1 MKKVRLLF
9 PILFLMCICACTNKP
24 YPQSLRVADSLIHN
38 NPDSA
43 VILLEELKRSMAFE
57 PQATQMYYQLLTIKA
72 KDKAYIT
79 HTSDSLI
86 KTVVKY
92 YEERKDR
99 ERLPETY
106 YYAGRVYRDLGDAPQ
121 ALEYLQKA
129 IDASSDQNGNYQLK
143 SRIYSQMGYLYLY
156 QDIYDK
162 TPEVFKEAYKYNQ
175 LSNDST
181 GMVYDLRDIGRSFST
196 LQQTDSAIY
205 YYKQADYLAKTIKS
219 NHLQSMVN
227 SELSGYYSKLGMYQ
241 EAYQTLQIAGRDFE
255 AHNRPPYCATTA
267 RYYYYTNQL
276 DSAEYYYS
284 QLLSVNSTLHKA
296 GAYQG
301 LANIAQRKGKY
312 KEALLYFKDFLAYS
326 DTLQSITQSET
337 VRKVQAL
344 YNYQLKEKENS
355 KLQRQAANYKLW
367 NILLIFSLLSLV
379 FLFIAYHQ
387 FRKKKEQQQLVKQ
400 ERIKQIQKERYAQSN
415 TYLEKN
421 KEQIKEVELSLHKAE
436 IEKDQL
442 RQDLLKA
449 QKSLIEKTNE
459 QITATQRVQKQ
470 SELALKHSD
479 IYKKFHF
486 AVQGSD
492 EKIGNDDWKE
502 LMCAVDEAYNQFTTR
517 LLELYPM
524 KTIEI
529 QVCVLIKIGLS
540 PAQIAFI
547 TIRSRQAISSIRK
560 RLYSKVMGKD
570 GTPEQWDNFIS
581 TF

>member
-1 MKKVRLLF
+1 
-9 PILFLMCICACTNKP
+9 MCICACTNKP

-129 IDASSDQNGNYQLK
+129 IESTKDCTDYRLI
-143 SRIYSQMGYLYLY
+143 SRIYSQTGTLYLY
-156 QDIYDK
+156 QDTYDQAL
-162 TPEVFKEAYKYNQ
+162 EVFRKAYQYC
-175 LSNDST
+175 LSDKDSI
-181 GMVYDLRDIGRSFST
+181 GMVYSLRDIGRTFTT
-196 LQQTDSAIY
+196 LNCADSALY
-205 YYKQADYLAKTIKS
+205 YYKGALNYAEQIHN
-219 NHLQSMVN
+219 NHLVGVVQA
-227 SELSGYYSKLGMYQ
+227 ELSGLYIQLEMYP
-241 EAYQTLQIAGRDFE
+241 EAFTAIQCSNKYIKGHNIAPFYAILAD
-255 AHNRPPYCATTA
+255 
-267 RYYYYTNQL
+267 YYYYTNQL
-276 DSAEYYYS
+276 DSATFYYTQTAS
-284 QLLSVNSTLHKA
+284 FDDL
-296 GAYQG
+296 YQKQGSYKG
-301 LANIAQRKGKY
+301 LGNIARKKGQY
-312 KEALLYFKDFLAYS
+312 KEAMEYFDKYLICTDSIKDI
-326 DTLQSITQSET
+326 TNTETIRKMQS
-337 VRKVQAL
+337 L

-355 KLQRQAANYKLW
+355 RLQHQAANYKLW
-367 NILLIFSLLSLV
+367 NILLVFSLLSLV

-387 FRKKKEQQQLVKQ
+387 FRKKKEQQRLVKQ
-400 ERIKQIQKERYAQSN
+400 ERIKQIQKDRYAQSN

-421 KEQIKEVELSLHKAE
+421 KEQIKVLELSLHKAE

-449 QKSLIEKTNE
+449 QNSLIEKTNE

-570 GTPEQWDNFIS
+570 GTPEQWDNFIN

>member
-1 MKKVRLLF
+1 
-9 PILFLMCICACTNKP
+9 MCICACTNKP

-129 IDASSDQNGNYQLK
+129 IESTKDCTDYRLI
-143 SRIYSQMGYLYLY
+143 SRIYSQTGTLYLY
-156 QDIYDK
+156 QDTYDQAL
-162 TPEVFKEAYKYNQ
+162 EVFRKAYQYC
-175 LSNDST
+175 LSDKDSI
-181 GMVYDLRDIGRSFST
+181 GMVYSLRDIGRTFTT
-196 LQQTDSAIY
+196 LNCADSALY
-205 YYKQADYLAKTIKS
+205 YYKGALKYAEQIHN
-219 NHLQSMVN
+219 NHLVGVVQA
-227 SELSGYYSKLGMYQ
+227 ELSGLYIQLEMYP
-241 EAYQTLQIAGRDFE
+241 EAFTAIQCSNKYIKGHNIAPFYAILAD
-255 AHNRPPYCATTA
+255 
-267 RYYYYTNQL
+267 YYYYTNQL
-276 DSAEYYYS
+276 DSATFYYTQTAS
-284 QLLSVNSTLHKA
+284 FDDL
-296 GAYQG
+296 YQKQGSYKG
-301 LANIAQRKGKY
+301 LGNIARKKGQY
-312 KEALLYFKDFLAYS
+312 KEAMEYFDKYLIYTDSIKDI
-326 DTLQSITQSET
+326 TNTETIRKMQS
-337 VRKVQAL
+337 L

-502 LMCAVDEAYNQFTTR
+502 LMCAVDEAYNQFTMR

>member
-1 MKKVRLLF
+1 MKKIRLLL
-9 PILFLMCICACTNKP
+9 PILLLMCICACTNKP

-129 IDASSDQNGNYQLK
+129 IESTKDCTDYRLI
-143 SRIYSQMGYLYLY
+143 SRIYSQTGTLYLY
-156 QDIYDK
+156 QDTYDQAL
-162 TPEVFKEAYKYNQ
+162 EVFRKAYQYCLLDK
-175 LSNDST
+175 DSI
-181 GMVYDLRDIGRSFST
+181 GMVYSLRDIGRTFTT
-196 LQQTDSAIY
+196 LNCPDSALY
-205 YYKQADYLAKTIKS
+205 YYKGALNYAEQIHN
-219 NHLQSMVN
+219 NHLIGVVQG
-227 SELSGYYSKLGMYQ
+227 ELSGLYIQLEMYP
-241 EAYQTLQIAGRDFE
+241 EAFAAIQCSNKYIKGHNIAPFYAILAD
-255 AHNRPPYCATTA
+255 
-267 RYYYYTNQL
+267 YYYYTNQL
-276 DSAEYYYS
+276 DSATFYYTQTAS
-284 QLLSVNSTLHKA
+284 FDDL
-296 GAYQG
+296 YQKQGSYKG
-301 LANIAQRKGKY
+301 LGNIARKKGQY
-312 KEALLYFKDFLAYS
+312 KEAMEYFDKYLIYTDSIKDI
-326 DTLQSITQSET
+326 TNTETIRKMQS
-337 VRKVQAL
+337 L

-355 KLQRQAANYKLW
+355 RLQHQAANYKLW
-367 NILLIFSLLSLV
+367 NILLVFSLLSLV

-387 FRKKKEQQQLVKQ
+387 FRKKKEQQRLVKQ
-400 ERIKQIQKERYAQSN
+400 ERIKQIQKDRYAQSN

-421 KEQIKEVELSLHKAE
+421 KEQIKVLELSLHKAE

-442 RQDLLKA
+442 QQDLLKA

-560 RLYSKVMGKD
+560 RLNSKVMGKD

>member
-9 PILFLMCICACTNKP
+9 PILLLMCICACTNKP

-129 IDASSDQNGNYQLK
+129 IESTKDCTDYRLI
-143 SRIYSQMGYLYLY
+143 SRIYSQTGTLYLY
-156 QDIYDK
+156 QDTYDQAL
-162 TPEVFKEAYKYNQ
+162 EVFRKAYQYC
-175 LSNDST
+175 LSDKDSI
-181 GMVYDLRDIGRSFST
+181 GMVYSLRDIGRTFTT
-196 LQQTDSAIY
+196 LNCADSALY
-205 YYKQADYLAKTIKS
+205 YYKGALNYAEQIHN
-219 NHLQSMVN
+219 NHLVGVVQA
-227 SELSGYYSKLGMYQ
+227 ELSGLYIQLEMYP
-241 EAYQTLQIAGRDFE
+241 EAFTAIQCSNKYIKGHNIAPFYAILAD
-255 AHNRPPYCATTA
+255 
-267 RYYYYTNQL
+267 YYYYTNQL
-276 DSAEYYYS
+276 DSATFYYTQTAS
-284 QLLSVNSTLHKA
+284 FDDL
-296 GAYQG
+296 YQKQGSYKG
-301 LANIAQRKGKY
+301 LGNIARKKGQY
-312 KEALLYFKDFLAYS
+312 KEAMEYFDKYLICTDSIKDI
-326 DTLQSITQSET
+326 TNTETIRKMQS
-337 VRKVQAL
+337 L

-355 KLQRQAANYKLW
+355 RLQHQAANYKLW
-367 NILLIFSLLSLV
+367 NILLVFSLLSLV
-379 FLFIAYHQ
+379 FLFISYHQ
-387 FRKKKEQQQLVKQ
+387 FRKKKEQQRLVKQ
-400 ERIKQIQKERYAQSN
+400 ERIKQIQKDRYAQSN

-421 KEQIKEVELSLHKAE
+421 KEQIKVLELSLHKAE

>member
-1 MKKVRLLF
+1 
-9 PILFLMCICACTNKP
+9 MCICACTNKP

-129 IDASSDQNGNYQLK
+129 IESTKDCTDYRLI
-143 SRIYSQMGYLYLY
+143 SRIYSQTGTLYLY
-156 QDIYDK
+156 QDTYDQAL
-162 TPEVFKEAYKYNQ
+162 EVFRKAYQYC
-175 LSNDST
+175 LSDKDSI
-181 GMVYDLRDIGRSFST
+181 GMVYSLRDIGRTFTT
-196 LQQTDSAIY
+196 LNCADSALY
-205 YYKQADYLAKTIKS
+205 YYKGALKYAEQIHN
-219 NHLQSMVN
+219 NHLVGVVQA
-227 SELSGYYSKLGMYQ
+227 ELSGLYIQLEMYP
-241 EAYQTLQIAGRDFE
+241 EAFTAIQCSNKYIKGHNIAPFYAILAD
-255 AHNRPPYCATTA
+255 
-267 RYYYYTNQL
+267 YYYYTNLL
-276 DSAEYYYS
+276 DSATFYYTQTAS
-284 QLLSVNSTLHKA
+284 FDDL
-296 GAYQG
+296 YQKQGSYKG
-301 LANIAQRKGKY
+301 LGNIARKKGQY
-312 KEALLYFKDFLAYS
+312 KEAMEYFDKYLIYTDSIKDI
-326 DTLQSITQSET
+326 TNTETIRKMQS
-337 VRKVQAL
+337 L

-570 GTPEQWDNFIS
+570 GTPEQWDNFIN

>member
-9 PILFLMCICACTNKP
+9 PILLLMCICACTNKP

-129 IDASSDQNGNYQLK
+129 IESTKDCTDYRLI
-143 SRIYSQMGYLYLY
+143 SRIYSQTGTLYLY
-156 QDIYDK
+156 QDTYDQAL
-162 TPEVFKEAYKYNQ
+162 EVFRKAYQYC
-175 LSNDST
+175 LSDKDSI
-181 GMVYDLRDIGRSFST
+181 GMVYSLRDIGRTFTT
-196 LQQTDSAIY
+196 LNCADSALY
-205 YYKQADYLAKTIKS
+205 YYKGALNYAEQIHN
-219 NHLQSMVN
+219 NHLAGVVQA
-227 SELSGYYSKLGMYQ
+227 ELSGLYIQLEMYP
-241 EAYQTLQIAGRDFE
+241 EAFTAIQCSNKYIKGHNIAPFYAILAD
-255 AHNRPPYCATTA
+255 
-267 RYYYYTNQL
+267 YYYYTNQL
-276 DSAEYYYS
+276 DSATFYYTQTAS
-284 QLLSVNSTLHKA
+284 FDDL
-296 GAYQG
+296 YQKQGSYKG
-301 LANIAQRKGKY
+301 LGNIARKKGQY
-312 KEALLYFKDFLAYS
+312 KEAMEYFDKYLICTDSIKDI
-326 DTLQSITQSET
+326 TNTETIRKMQS
-337 VRKVQAL
+337 L

-367 NILLIFSLLSLV
+367 NILLVFSLLSLV

-387 FRKKKEQQQLVKQ
+387 FRKKKEQQRLVKQ
-400 ERIKQIQKERYAQSN
+400 ERIKQIQKDRYAQSN

-421 KEQIKEVELSLHKAE
+421 KEQIKVLELSLHKAE

>member
-9 PILFLMCICACTNKP
+9 PILLLMCICACTNKP

-129 IDASSDQNGNYQLK
+129 IESTKDCTDYRLI
-143 SRIYSQMGYLYLY
+143 SRIYSQTGTLYLY
-156 QDIYDK
+156 QDTYDQAL
-162 TPEVFKEAYKYNQ
+162 EVFRKAYQYC
-175 LSNDST
+175 LSDKDSI
-181 GMVYDLRDIGRSFST
+181 GMVYSLRDIGRTFTT
-196 LQQTDSAIY
+196 LNCADSALY
-205 YYKQADYLAKTIKS
+205 YYKGALNYAEQIHN
-219 NHLQSMVN
+219 NHLVGVVQA
-227 SELSGYYSKLGMYQ
+227 ELSGLYIQLEMYP
-241 EAYQTLQIAGRDFE
+241 EAFTAIQCSNKYIKGHNIAPFYAILAD
-255 AHNRPPYCATTA
+255 
-267 RYYYYTNQL
+267 YYYYTNQL
-276 DSAEYYYS
+276 DSATFYYTQTAS
-284 QLLSVNSTLHKA
+284 FDDL
-296 GAYQG
+296 YQKQGSYKG
-301 LANIAQRKGKY
+301 LGNIARKKGQY
-312 KEALLYFKDFLAYS
+312 KEAMEYFDKYLIYTDSIKDI
-326 DTLQSITQSET
+326 TNTETIRKMQS
-337 VRKVQAL
+337 L

>member
-9 PILFLMCICACTNKP
+9 PILLLMCICACTNKP

-129 IDASSDQNGNYQLK
+129 IESTKDCTDYRLI
-143 SRIYSQMGYLYLY
+143 SRIYSQTGTLYLY
-156 QDIYDK
+156 QDTYDQAL
-162 TPEVFKEAYKYNQ
+162 EVFRKAYQYC
-175 LSNDST
+175 LSDKDSI
-181 GMVYDLRDIGRSFST
+181 GMVYSLRDIGRTFTT
-196 LQQTDSAIY
+196 LNCADSALY
-205 YYKQADYLAKTIKS
+205 YYKGALKYAEQIHN
-219 NHLQSMVN
+219 NHLVGVVQA
-227 SELSGYYSKLGMYQ
+227 ELSGLYIQLEMYP
-241 EAYQTLQIAGRDFE
+241 EAFTAIQCSNKYIKGHNIAPFYAILAD
-255 AHNRPPYCATTA
+255 
-267 RYYYYTNQL
+267 YYYYTNQL
-276 DSAEYYYS
+276 DSATFYYTQTAS
-284 QLLSVNSTLHKA
+284 FDDL
-296 GAYQG
+296 YQKQGSYKG
-301 LANIAQRKGKY
+301 LGNIARKKGQY
-312 KEALLYFKDFLAYS
+312 KEAMEYFDKYLIYTDSIKDI
-326 DTLQSITQSET
+326 TNTETIRKMQS
-337 VRKVQAL
+337 L

-355 KLQRQAANYKLW
+355 RLQHQAANYKLW
-367 NILLIFSLLSLV
+367 NILLVFSLLSLV

-387 FRKKKEQQQLVKQ
+387 FRKKKEQQRLVKQ
-400 ERIKQIQKERYAQSN
+400 ERIKQIQKDRYAQSN

-421 KEQIKEVELSLHKAE
+421 KEQIKVLELSLHKAE

>member
-9 PILFLMCICACTNKP
+9 PILLLMCICACTNKP

-129 IDASSDQNGNYQLK
+129 IESTKDCTDYRLI
-143 SRIYSQMGYLYLY
+143 SRIYSQTGTLYLY
-156 QDIYDK
+156 QDTYDQAL
-162 TPEVFKEAYKYNQ
+162 EVFRKAYQYC
-175 LSNDST
+175 LSDKDSI
-181 GMVYDLRDIGRSFST
+181 GMVYSLRDIGRTFTT
-196 LQQTDSAIY
+196 LNCADSALY
-205 YYKQADYLAKTIKS
+205 YYKGALNYAEQIHN
-219 NHLQSMVN
+219 NHLAGVVQA
-227 SELSGYYSKLGMYQ
+227 ELSGLYIQLEMYP
-241 EAYQTLQIAGRDFE
+241 EAFTAIQCSNKYIKGHNIAPFYAILAD
-255 AHNRPPYCATTA
+255 
-267 RYYYYTNQL
+267 YYYYTNQL

-570 GTPEQWDNFIS
+570 GTPEQWDIFIS

>member
-9 PILFLMCICACTNKP
+9 PILLLMCICACTNKP

-43 VILLEELKRSMAFE
+43 VILLEEFKRSMAFE

-129 IDASSDQNGNYQLK
+129 IESTKDCTDYRLI
-143 SRIYSQMGYLYLY
+143 SRIYSQTGTLYLY
-156 QDIYDK
+156 QDTYDQAL
-162 TPEVFKEAYKYNQ
+162 EVFRKAYQYC
-175 LSNDST
+175 LSDKDSI
-181 GMVYDLRDIGRSFST
+181 GMVYSLRDIGRTFTT
-196 LQQTDSAIY
+196 LNCADSALY
-205 YYKQADYLAKTIKS
+205 YYKEALNYAEQIHN
-219 NHLQSMVN
+219 NHLVGVVQA
-227 SELSGYYSKLGMYQ
+227 ELSGLYIQLEMYP
-241 EAYQTLQIAGRDFE
+241 EAFTAIQCSNKYIKGHNIAPFYAILAD
-255 AHNRPPYCATTA
+255 
-267 RYYYYTNQL
+267 YYYYTNQL
-276 DSAEYYYS
+276 DSATFYYTQTAS
-284 QLLSVNSTLHKA
+284 FDDL
-296 GAYQG
+296 YQKQGSYKG
-301 LANIAQRKGKY
+301 LGNIARKKGQY
-312 KEALLYFKDFLAYS
+312 KEAMEYFDKYLIYTDSIKDI
-326 DTLQSITQSET
+326 TNTETIRKMQS
-337 VRKVQAL
+337 L

>member
-9 PILFLMCICACTNKP
+9 PILLLMCICACTNKP

-92 YEERKDR
+92 YEERKDW

-129 IDASSDQNGNYQLK
+129 IESTKDCTDYRLI
-143 SRIYSQMGYLYLY
+143 SRIYSQTGTLYLY
-156 QDIYDK
+156 QDTYDQAL
-162 TPEVFKEAYKYNQ
+162 EVFRKAYQYC
-175 LSNDST
+175 LSDKDSI
-181 GMVYDLRDIGRSFST
+181 GMVYSLRDIGRTFTT
-196 LQQTDSAIY
+196 LNCADSALY
-205 YYKQADYLAKTIKS
+205 YYKGALNYAEQIHN
-219 NHLQSMVN
+219 NHLAGVVQA
-227 SELSGYYSKLGMYQ
+227 ELSGLYIQLEMYP
-241 EAYQTLQIAGRDFE
+241 EAFTAIQCSNKYIKGHNIAPFYAILAD
-255 AHNRPPYCATTA
+255 
-267 RYYYYTNQL
+267 YYYYTNQL
-276 DSAEYYYS
+276 DSATFYYTQTAS
-284 QLLSVNSTLHKA
+284 FDDL
-296 GAYQG
+296 YQKQGSYKG
-301 LANIAQRKGKY
+301 LGNIARKKGQY
-312 KEALLYFKDFLAYS
+312 KEAMEYFDKYLIYTDSIKDI
-326 DTLQSITQSET
+326 TNTETIRKMQS
-337 VRKVQAL
+337 L

-367 NILLIFSLLSLV
+367 NILLVFSLLSLV

-400 ERIKQIQKERYAQSN
+400 ERSKQIQKERYAQSN

-502 LMCAVDEAYNQFTTR
+502 LMCAVDEAYSQFTTR

>member
-1 MKKVRLLF
+1 
-9 PILFLMCICACTNKP
+9 MCICACTNKP

-129 IDASSDQNGNYQLK
+129 IESTKDCTDYRLI
-143 SRIYSQMGYLYLY
+143 SRIYSQTGTLYLY
-156 QDIYDK
+156 QDTYDQAL
-162 TPEVFKEAYKYNQ
+162 EVFRKAYQYC
-175 LSNDST
+175 LSDKDSI
-181 GMVYDLRDIGRSFST
+181 GMVYSLRDIGRTFTT
-196 LQQTDSAIY
+196 LNCADSALY
-205 YYKQADYLAKTIKS
+205 YYKGALNYAEQIHN
-219 NHLQSMVN
+219 NHLVGVVQA
-227 SELSGYYSKLGMYQ
+227 ELSGLYIQLEMYP
-241 EAYQTLQIAGRDFE
+241 EAFTAIQCSNKYIKGHNIAPFYAILAD
-255 AHNRPPYCATTA
+255 
-267 RYYYYTNQL
+267 YYYYTNQL
-276 DSAEYYYS
+276 DSATFYYTQTAS
-284 QLLSVNSTLHKA
+284 FDDL
-296 GAYQG
+296 YQKQGSYKG
-301 LANIAQRKGKY
+301 LGNIARKKGQY
-312 KEALLYFKDFLAYS
+312 KEAMEYFDKYLICTDSIKDI
-326 DTLQSITQSET
+326 TNTETIRKMQS
-337 VRKVQAL
+337 L

-355 KLQRQAANYKLW
+355 RLQHQAANYKLW
-367 NILLIFSLLSLV
+367 NILLVFSLLSLV

>member
-9 PILFLMCICACTNKP
+9 PILLLMCICACTNKP

-129 IDASSDQNGNYQLK
+129 IESTKDCTDYRLI
-143 SRIYSQMGYLYLY
+143 SRIYSQTGTLYLY
-156 QDIYDK
+156 QDTYDQAL
-162 TPEVFKEAYKYNQ
+162 EVFRKAYQYC
-175 LSNDST
+175 LSDKDSI
-181 GMVYDLRDIGRSFST
+181 GMVYSLRDIGRTFTT
-196 LQQTDSAIY
+196 LNCADSALY
-205 YYKQADYLAKTIKS
+205 YYKGALNYAEQIHN
-219 NHLQSMVN
+219 NHLVGVVQA
-227 SELSGYYSKLGMYQ
+227 ELSGLYIQLEMYP
-241 EAYQTLQIAGRDFE
+241 EAFTAIQCSNKYIKGHNIAPFYAILAD
-255 AHNRPPYCATTA
+255 
-267 RYYYYTNQL
+267 YYYYTNQL
-276 DSAEYYYS
+276 DSATFYYTQTAS
-284 QLLSVNSTLHKA
+284 FDDL
-296 GAYQG
+296 YQKQGSYKG
-301 LANIAQRKGKY
+301 LGNIARKKGQY
-312 KEALLYFKDFLAYS
+312 KEAMEYFDKYLICTDSIKDI
-326 DTLQSITQSET
+326 TNTETIRKMQS
-337 VRKVQAL
+337 L

-367 NILLIFSLLSLV
+367 NILLVFSLLSLV

-415 TYLEKN
+415 TYLKKN

-502 LMCAVDEAYNQFTTR
+502 LMCAVDEAYSQFTTR

>member
-1 MKKVRLLF
+1 
-9 PILFLMCICACTNKP
+9 MCICACTNKP

-129 IDASSDQNGNYQLK
+129 IESTKDCTDYRLI
-143 SRIYSQMGYLYLY
+143 SRIYSQTGTLYLY
-156 QDIYDK
+156 QDTYDQAL
-162 TPEVFKEAYKYNQ
+162 EVFRKAYQYC
-175 LSNDST
+175 LSDKDSI
-181 GMVYDLRDIGRSFST
+181 GMVYSLRDIGRTFTT
-196 LQQTDSAIY
+196 LNCADSALY
-205 YYKQADYLAKTIKS
+205 YYKGALNYAEQIHN
-219 NHLQSMVN
+219 NHLVGVVQA
-227 SELSGYYSKLGMYQ
+227 ELSGLYIQLEMYP
-241 EAYQTLQIAGRDFE
+241 EAFTAIQCSNKYIKGHNIAPFYAILAD
-255 AHNRPPYCATTA
+255 
-267 RYYYYTNQL
+267 YYYYTNQL
-276 DSAEYYYS
+276 DSATFYYTQTAS
-284 QLLSVNSTLHKA
+284 FDDL
-296 GAYQG
+296 YQKQGSYKG
-301 LANIAQRKGKY
+301 LGNIARKKGQY
-312 KEALLYFKDFLAYS
+312 KEAMEYFDKYLICTDSIKDI
-326 DTLQSITQSET
+326 TNTETIRKMQS
-337 VRKVQAL
+337 L

-355 KLQRQAANYKLW
+355 RLQHQAANYKLW
-367 NILLIFSLLSLV
+367 NILLVFSLLSLV

-387 FRKKKEQQQLVKQ
+387 FRKKKEQQRLVKQ
-400 ERIKQIQKERYAQSN
+400 ERIKQIQKDRYAQSN

-421 KEQIKEVELSLHKAE
+421 KEQIKVLELSLHKAE

>member
-9 PILFLMCICACTNKP
+9 PILLLMCICACTNKP

-129 IDASSDQNGNYQLK
+129 IESTKDCTDYRLI
-143 SRIYSQMGYLYLY
+143 SRIYSQTGTLYLY
-156 QDIYDK
+156 QDTYDQAL
-162 TPEVFKEAYKYNQ
+162 EVFRKAYQYC
-175 LSNDST
+175 LSDKDSI
-181 GMVYDLRDIGRSFST
+181 GMVYSLRDIGRTFTT
-196 LQQTDSAIY
+196 LNCADSALY
-205 YYKQADYLAKTIKS
+205 YYKGALKYAEQIHN
-219 NHLQSMVN
+219 NHLVGVVQA
-227 SELSGYYSKLGMYQ
+227 ELSGLYIQLEMYP
-241 EAYQTLQIAGRDFE
+241 EAFTAIQCSNKYIKGHNIAPFYAILAD
-255 AHNRPPYCATTA
+255 
-267 RYYYYTNQL
+267 YYYYTNQL
-276 DSAEYYYS
+276 DSATFYYTQTAS
-284 QLLSVNSTLHKA
+284 FDDL
-296 GAYQG
+296 YQKQGSYKG
-301 LANIAQRKGKY
+301 LGNIARKKGQY
-312 KEALLYFKDFLAYS
+312 KEAMEYFDKYLIYTDSIKDI
-326 DTLQSITQSET
+326 TNTETIRKMQS
-337 VRKVQAL
+337 L

-570 GTPEQWDNFIS
+570 GTPEQWDNFIN

>member
-1 MKKVRLLF
+1 
-9 PILFLMCICACTNKP
+9 MCICACTNKP

-129 IDASSDQNGNYQLK
+129 IESTKDCTDYRLI
-143 SRIYSQMGYLYLY
+143 SRIYSQTGTLYLY
-156 QDIYDK
+156 QDTYDQAL
-162 TPEVFKEAYKYNQ
+162 EVFRKAYQYC
-175 LSNDST
+175 LSDKDSI
-181 GMVYDLRDIGRSFST
+181 GMVYSLRDIGRTFTT
-196 LQQTDSAIY
+196 LNCADSALY
-205 YYKQADYLAKTIKS
+205 YYKGALNYAEQIHN
-219 NHLQSMVN
+219 NHLVGVVQA
-227 SELSGYYSKLGMYQ
+227 ELSGLYIQLEMYP
-241 EAYQTLQIAGRDFE
+241 EAFTAIQCSNKYIKGHNIAPFYAILAD
-255 AHNRPPYCATTA
+255 
-267 RYYYYTNQL
+267 YYYYTNQL
-276 DSAEYYYS
+276 DSATFYYTQTAS
-284 QLLSVNSTLHKA
+284 FDDL
-296 GAYQG
+296 YQKQGSYKG
-301 LANIAQRKGKY
+301 LGNIARKKGQY
-312 KEALLYFKDFLAYS
+312 KEAMEYFDKYLICTDSIKDI
-326 DTLQSITQSET
+326 TNTETIRKMQS
-337 VRKVQAL
+337 L

-355 KLQRQAANYKLW
+355 RLQHQAANYKLW
-367 NILLIFSLLSLV
+367 NILLVFSLLSLV

-415 TYLEKN
+415 TYLGKN

-449 QKSLIEKTNE
+449 PKSLIEKTNE

>member
-1 MKKVRLLF
+1 VKKVRLLF
-9 PILFLMCICACTNKP
+9 PILLLMCICACTNKP

-92 YEERKDR
+92 YEERKDQ

-129 IDASSDQNGNYQLK
+129 IESTKDCTDYRLI
-143 SRIYSQMGYLYLY
+143 SRIYSQTGTLYLY
-156 QDIYDK
+156 QDTYDQAL
-162 TPEVFKEAYKYNQ
+162 EVFRKAYQYC
-175 LSNDST
+175 LSDKDSI
-181 GMVYDLRDIGRSFST
+181 GMVYSLRDIGRTFTT
-196 LQQTDSAIY
+196 LNCADSALY
-205 YYKQADYLAKTIKS
+205 YYKGALNYAEQIHN
-219 NHLQSMVN
+219 NHLAGVVQA
-227 SELSGYYSKLGMYQ
+227 ELSGLYIQLEMYP
-241 EAYQTLQIAGRDFE
+241 EAFTAIQCSNKYIKGHNIAPFYAILAD
-255 AHNRPPYCATTA
+255 
-267 RYYYYTNQL
+267 YYYYTNQL
-276 DSAEYYYS
+276 DSATFYYTQTAS
-284 QLLSVNSTLHKA
+284 FDDL
-296 GAYQG
+296 YQKQGSYKG
-301 LANIAQRKGKY
+301 LGNIARKKGQY
-312 KEALLYFKDFLAYS
+312 KEAMEYFDKYLICTDSIKDI
-326 DTLQSITQSET
+326 TNTETIRKMQS
-337 VRKVQAL
+337 L

-367 NILLIFSLLSLV
+367 NILLVFSLLSLV

-387 FRKKKEQQQLVKQ
+387 FRKKKEQQRLVKQ
-400 ERIKQIQKERYAQSN
+400 ERIKQIQKDRYAQSN

-421 KEQIKEVELSLHKAE
+421 KEQIKVLELSLHKAE

-570 GTPEQWDNFIS
+570 GTPEQWDIFIS

>member
-1 MKKVRLLF
+1 MKKIRLLF
-9 PILFLMCICACTNKP
+9 PILLLMCICACTNKP

-129 IDASSDQNGNYQLK
+129 IESTKDCTDYRLI
-143 SRIYSQMGYLYLY
+143 SRIYSQTGTLYLY
-156 QDIYDK
+156 QDTYDQAL
-162 TPEVFKEAYKYNQ
+162 EVFRKAYQYC
-175 LSNDST
+175 LSDKDSI
-181 GMVYDLRDIGRSFST
+181 GMVYSLRDIGRTFTT
-196 LQQTDSAIY
+196 LNCADSALY
-205 YYKQADYLAKTIKS
+205 YYKGALNYAEQIHN
-219 NHLQSMVN
+219 NHLVGVVQA
-227 SELSGYYSKLGMYQ
+227 ELSGLYIQLEMYP
-241 EAYQTLQIAGRDFE
+241 EAFTAIQCSNKYIKGHNIAPFYAILAD
-255 AHNRPPYCATTA
+255 
-267 RYYYYTNQL
+267 YYYYTNQL
-276 DSAEYYYS
+276 DSATFYYTQTAS
-284 QLLSVNSTLHKA
+284 FDDL
-296 GAYQG
+296 YQKQGSYKG
-301 LANIAQRKGKY
+301 LGNIARKKGQY
-312 KEALLYFKDFLAYS
+312 KEAMEYFDKYLICTDSIKDI
-326 DTLQSITQSET
+326 TNTETIRKMQS
-337 VRKVQAL
+337 L

-355 KLQRQAANYKLW
+355 RLQHQAANYKLW
-367 NILLIFSLLSLV
+367 NILLVFSLLSLV

-387 FRKKKEQQQLVKQ
+387 FRKKKEQQRLVKQ

-449 QKSLIEKTNE
+449 QKSIIEKTNE

>member
-9 PILFLMCICACTNKP
+9 PILLLMCICACTNKP

-129 IDASSDQNGNYQLK
+129 IESTKDCTDYRLI
-143 SRIYSQMGYLYLY
+143 SRIYSQTGTLYLY
-156 QDIYDK
+156 QDTYDQAL
-162 TPEVFKEAYKYNQ
+162 EVFRKAYQYC
-175 LSNDST
+175 LSDKDSI
-181 GMVYDLRDIGRSFST
+181 GMVYSLRDIGRTFTT
-196 LQQTDSAIY
+196 LNCADSALY
-205 YYKQADYLAKTIKS
+205 YYKGALKYAEQIHN
-219 NHLQSMVN
+219 NHLVGVVQA
-227 SELSGYYSKLGMYQ
+227 ELSGLYIQLEMYP
-241 EAYQTLQIAGRDFE
+241 EAFTAIQCSNKYIKGHNIAPFYAILAD
-255 AHNRPPYCATTA
+255 
-267 RYYYYTNQL
+267 YYYYTNQL
-276 DSAEYYYS
+276 DSATFYYTQTAS
-284 QLLSVNSTLHKA
+284 FDDL
-296 GAYQG
+296 YQKQGSYKG
-301 LANIAQRKGKY
+301 LGNIARKKGQY
-312 KEALLYFKDFLAYS
+312 KEAMEYFDKYLIYTDSIKDI
-326 DTLQSITQSET
+326 TNTETIRKMQS
-337 VRKVQAL
+337 L

-379 FLFIAYHQ
+379 FLFIAYYQ

-560 RLYSKVMGKD
+560 RLYSKVMRKD

>member
-9 PILFLMCICACTNKP
+9 PILLLMCICACTNKP

-106 YYAGRVYRDLGDAPQ
+106 YYAGRVYQDLGDAPQ

-129 IDASSDQNGNYQLK
+129 IESTKDCTDYRLI
-143 SRIYSQMGYLYLY
+143 SRIYSQTGTLYLY
-156 QDIYDK
+156 QDTYDQAL
-162 TPEVFKEAYKYNQ
+162 EVFRKAYQYC
-175 LSNDST
+175 LSDKDSI
-181 GMVYDLRDIGRSFST
+181 GMVYSLRDIGRTFTT
-196 LQQTDSAIY
+196 LNCADSALY
-205 YYKQADYLAKTIKS
+205 YYKGALNYAEQIHN
-219 NHLQSMVN
+219 NHLVGVVQA
-227 SELSGYYSKLGMYQ
+227 ELSGLYIQLEMYP
-241 EAYQTLQIAGRDFE
+241 EAFTAIQCSNKYIKGHNIAPFYAILAD
-255 AHNRPPYCATTA
+255 
-267 RYYYYTNQL
+267 YYYYTNQL
-276 DSAEYYYS
+276 DSATFYYTQTAS
-284 QLLSVNSTLHKA
+284 FDDL
-296 GAYQG
+296 YQKQGSYKG
-301 LANIAQRKGKY
+301 LGNIARKKGQY
-312 KEALLYFKDFLAYS
+312 KEAMEYFDKYLICTDSIKD
-326 DTLQSITQSET
+326 ITNTET
-337 VRKVQAL
+337 IRKMQAL

-355 KLQRQAANYKLW
+355 RLQHQAANYKLW
-367 NILLIFSLLSLV
+367 NILLVFSLLSLV

-387 FRKKKEQQQLVKQ
+387 FRKKKEQQRLVKQ
-400 ERIKQIQKERYAQSN
+400 ERIKQIQKDRYAQSN

-421 KEQIKEVELSLHKAE
+421 KEQIKVLELSLHKAE

-570 GTPEQWDNFIS
+570 GTPEQWDIFIS

>member
-9 PILFLMCICACTNKP
+9 SILLLMCICACTNKP

-129 IDASSDQNGNYQLK
+129 IESTKDCTDYRLI
-143 SRIYSQMGYLYLY
+143 SRIYSQTGTLYLY
-156 QDIYDK
+156 QDTYDQAL
-162 TPEVFKEAYKYNQ
+162 EVFRKAYQYC
-175 LSNDST
+175 LSDKDSI
-181 GMVYDLRDIGRSFST
+181 GMVYSLRDIGRTFTT
-196 LQQTDSAIY
+196 LNCADSALY
-205 YYKQADYLAKTIKS
+205 YYKGALKYAEQIHN
-219 NHLQSMVN
+219 NHLVGVVQA
-227 SELSGYYSKLGMYQ
+227 ELSGLYIQLEMYP
-241 EAYQTLQIAGRDFE
+241 EAFTAIQCSNKYIKGHNIAPFYAILAD
-255 AHNRPPYCATTA
+255 
-267 RYYYYTNQL
+267 YYYYTNQL
-276 DSAEYYYS
+276 DSATFYYTQTAS
-284 QLLSVNSTLHKA
+284 FDDL
-296 GAYQG
+296 YQKQGSYKG
-301 LANIAQRKGKY
+301 LGNIARKKGQY
-312 KEALLYFKDFLAYS
+312 KEAMEYFDKYLIYTDSIKDI
-326 DTLQSITQSET
+326 TNTETIRKMQS
-337 VRKVQAL
+337 L

-379 FLFIAYHQ
+379 FLFIAYYQ

-570 GTPEQWDNFIS
+570 GTPEQWDNFIN

>member
-9 PILFLMCICACTNKP
+9 PILLLMCICACTNKP

-129 IDASSDQNGNYQLK
+129 IESTKDCTDYRLI
-143 SRIYSQMGYLYLY
+143 SRIYSQTGTLYLY
-156 QDIYDK
+156 QDTYDQAL
-162 TPEVFKEAYKYNQ
+162 EVFRKAYQYC
-175 LSNDST
+175 LSDKDSI
-181 GMVYDLRDIGRSFST
+181 GMVYSLRDIGRTFTT
-196 LQQTDSAIY
+196 LNCADSALY
-205 YYKQADYLAKTIKS
+205 YYKGALNYAEQIHN
-219 NHLQSMVN
+219 NHLVGVVQA
-227 SELSGYYSKLGMYQ
+227 ELSGLYIQLEMYP
-241 EAYQTLQIAGRDFE
+241 EAFTAIQCSNKYIKGHNIAPFYAILAD
-255 AHNRPPYCATTA
+255 
-267 RYYYYTNQL
+267 YYYYTNQL
-276 DSAEYYYS
+276 DSATFYYTQTAS
-284 QLLSVNSTLHKA
+284 FDDL
-296 GAYQG
+296 YQKQGSYKG
-301 LANIAQRKGKY
+301 LGNIARKKGQY
-312 KEALLYFKDFLAYS
+312 KEAMEYFDKYLICTDSIKDI
-326 DTLQSITQSET
+326 TNTETIRKMQS
-337 VRKVQAL
+337 L

-449 QKSLIEKTNE
+449 QKSLIEKNNE

>member
-9 PILFLMCICACTNKP
+9 PILLLMCICACTNKP

-129 IDASSDQNGNYQLK
+129 IESTKDCTDYRLI
-143 SRIYSQMGYLYLY
+143 SRIYSQTGTLYLY
-156 QDIYDK
+156 QDTYDQAL
-162 TPEVFKEAYKYNQ
+162 EVFRKAYQYC
-175 LSNDST
+175 LSDKDSI
-181 GMVYDLRDIGRSFST
+181 GMVYSLRDIGRTFTT
-196 LQQTDSAIY
+196 LNCADSALY
-205 YYKQADYLAKTIKS
+205 YYKGALNYAEQIHN
-219 NHLQSMVN
+219 NHLVGVVQA
-227 SELSGYYSKLGMYQ
+227 ELSGLYIQLEMYP
-241 EAYQTLQIAGRDFE
+241 EAFTAIQCSNKYIKGHNIAPFYAILAD
-255 AHNRPPYCATTA
+255 
-267 RYYYYTNQL
+267 YYYYTNQL
-276 DSAEYYYS
+276 DSATFYYTQTAS
-284 QLLSVNSTLHKA
+284 FDDL
-296 GAYQG
+296 YQKQGSYKG
-301 LANIAQRKGKY
+301 LGNIARKKGQY
-312 KEALLYFKDFLAYS
+312 KEAMEYFDKYLICTDSIKDI
-326 DTLQSITQSET
+326 TNTETICKMQS
-337 VRKVQAL
+337 L

-355 KLQRQAANYKLW
+355 RLQHQAANYKLW
-367 NILLIFSLLSLV
+367 NILLVFSLLSLV
-379 FLFIAYHQ
+379 FLFISYHQ
-387 FRKKKEQQQLVKQ
+387 FRKKKEQQRLVKQ
-400 ERIKQIQKERYAQSN
+400 ERIKQIQKDRYAQSN

-421 KEQIKEVELSLHKAE
+421 KEQIKVLELSLHKAE

>member
-9 PILFLMCICACTNKP
+9 PILLLMCICACTNKP

-129 IDASSDQNGNYQLK
+129 IESTKDCTDYRLI
-143 SRIYSQMGYLYLY
+143 SRIYSQTGTLYLY
-156 QDIYDK
+156 QDTYDQAL
-162 TPEVFKEAYKYNQ
+162 EVFRKAYQYC
-175 LSNDST
+175 LSDKDSI
-181 GMVYDLRDIGRSFST
+181 GMVYSLRDIGRTFTT
-196 LQQTDSAIY
+196 LNCADSALY
-205 YYKQADYLAKTIKS
+205 YYKGALNYAEQIHN
-219 NHLQSMVN
+219 NHLVGVVQA
-227 SELSGYYSKLGMYQ
+227 ELSGLYIQLEMYP
-241 EAYQTLQIAGRDFE
+241 EAFTAIQCSNKYIKGHNIAPFYAILAD
-255 AHNRPPYCATTA
+255 
-267 RYYYYTNQL
+267 YYYYTNQL
-276 DSAEYYYS
+276 DSATFYYTQTAS
-284 QLLSVNSTLHKA
+284 FDDL
-296 GAYQG
+296 YQKQGSYKG
-301 LANIAQRKGKY
+301 LGNIARKKGQY
-312 KEALLYFKDFLAYS
+312 KEAMEYFDKYLICTDSIKDI
-326 DTLQSITQSET
+326 TNTETIRKMQS
-337 VRKVQAL
+337 L

-367 NILLIFSLLSLV
+367 NILLVFSLLSLV

-387 FRKKKEQQQLVKQ
+387 FRKKKEQQRLVKQ
-400 ERIKQIQKERYAQSN
+400 ERIKQIQKDRYAQSN

-421 KEQIKEVELSLHKAE
+421 KEQIKVLELSLHKAE

>member
-1 MKKVRLLF
+1 MKKIRLLF
-9 PILFLMCICACTNKP
+9 PILLLMCICACTNKP

-129 IDASSDQNGNYQLK
+129 IESTKDCTDYRLI
-143 SRIYSQMGYLYLY
+143 SRIYSQTGTLYLY
-156 QDIYDK
+156 QDTYDQAL
-162 TPEVFKEAYKYNQ
+162 EVFRKAYQYC
-175 LSNDST
+175 LSDKDSI
-181 GMVYDLRDIGRSFST
+181 GMVYSLRDIGRTFTT
-196 LQQTDSAIY
+196 LNCADSALY
-205 YYKQADYLAKTIKS
+205 YYKGALNYAEQIHN
-219 NHLQSMVN
+219 NHLVGVVQA
-227 SELSGYYSKLGMYQ
+227 ELSGLYIQLEMYP
-241 EAYQTLQIAGRDFE
+241 EAFTAIQCSNKYIKGHNIAPFYAILAD
-255 AHNRPPYCATTA
+255 
-267 RYYYYTNQL
+267 YYYYTNQL
-276 DSAEYYYS
+276 DSATFYYTQTAS
-284 QLLSVNSTLHKA
+284 FDDL
-296 GAYQG
+296 YQKQGSYKG
-301 LANIAQRKGKY
+301 LGNIARKKGQY
-312 KEALLYFKDFLAYS
+312 KEAMEYFDKYLICTDSIKDI
-326 DTLQSITQSET
+326 TNTETIRKMQS
-337 VRKVQAL
+337 L
-344 YNYQLKEKENS
+344 YNYQLKKEKENS
-355 KLQRQAANYKLW
+355 RLQHQAANYKLW
-367 NILLIFSLLSLV
+367 NILLVFSLLSLV

-387 FRKKKEQQQLVKQ
+387 FRKKKEQQRLVKQ
-400 ERIKQIQKERYAQSN
+400 ERIKQIQKDRYAQSN

-421 KEQIKEVELSLHKAE
+421 KEQIKVLELSLHKAE

>member
-9 PILFLMCICACTNKP
+9 PILLLMCICACTNKP

-129 IDASSDQNGNYQLK
+129 IESTKDCTDYRLI
-143 SRIYSQMGYLYLY
+143 SRIYSQTGTLYLY
-156 QDIYDK
+156 QDTYDQAL
-162 TPEVFKEAYKYNQ
+162 EVFRKAYQYC
-175 LSNDST
+175 LSDKDSI
-181 GMVYDLRDIGRSFST
+181 GMVYSLRDIGRTFTT
-196 LQQTDSAIY
+196 LNCADSALY
-205 YYKQADYLAKTIKS
+205 YYKGALNYAEQIHN
-219 NHLQSMVN
+219 NHLVGVVQA
-227 SELSGYYSKLGMYQ
+227 ELSGLYIQLEMYP
-241 EAYQTLQIAGRDFE
+241 EAFTAIQCSNKYIKGHNIAPFYAILAD
-255 AHNRPPYCATTA
+255 
-267 RYYYYTNQL
+267 YYYYTNQL
-276 DSAEYYYS
+276 DSAIFYYTQTAS
-284 QLLSVNSTLHKA
+284 FDDL
-296 GAYQG
+296 YQKQGSYKG
-301 LANIAQRKGKY
+301 LGNIARKKGQY
-312 KEALLYFKDFLAYS
+312 KEAMEYFDKYLICTDSIKDI
-326 DTLQSITQSET
+326 TNTETIRKMQS
-337 VRKVQAL
+337 L

-355 KLQRQAANYKLW
+355 RLQHQAANYKLW
-367 NILLIFSLLSLV
+367 NILLVFSLLSLV

-387 FRKKKEQQQLVKQ
+387 FRKKKEQQRLVKQ
-400 ERIKQIQKERYAQSN
+400 ERIKQIQKDRYAQSN

-421 KEQIKEVELSLHKAE
+421 KEQIKVLELSLHKAE

>member
-9 PILFLMCICACTNKP
+9 PILLLMCICACTNKP

-129 IDASSDQNGNYQLK
+129 IESTKDCTDYRLI
-143 SRIYSQMGYLYLY
+143 SRIYSQTGTLYLY
-156 QDIYDK
+156 QDTYDQAL
-162 TPEVFKEAYKYNQ
+162 EVFRKAYQYC
-175 LSNDST
+175 LSDKDSI
-181 GMVYDLRDIGRSFST
+181 GMVYSLRDIGRTFTT
-196 LQQTDSAIY
+196 LNCADSALY
-205 YYKQADYLAKTIKS
+205 YYKGALNYAEQIHN
-219 NHLQSMVN
+219 NHLVGVVQA
-227 SELSGYYSKLGMYQ
+227 ELSGLYIQLEMYP
-241 EAYQTLQIAGRDFE
+241 EAFTAIQCSNKYIKGHNIAPFYAILAD
-255 AHNRPPYCATTA
+255 
-267 RYYYYTNQL
+267 YYYYTNQL
-276 DSAEYYYS
+276 DSATFYYTQTAS
-284 QLLSVNSTLHKA
+284 FDDL
-296 GAYQG
+296 YQKQGSYKG
-301 LANIAQRKGKY
+301 LGNIARKKGQY
-312 KEALLYFKDFLAYS
+312 KEAMEYFDKYLICTDSIKDI
-326 DTLQSITQSET
+326 TNTETIRKMQS
-337 VRKVQAL
+337 L

-355 KLQRQAANYKLW
+355 RLQHQAANYKLW
-367 NILLIFSLLSLV
+367 NILLVFSLLSLV

-387 FRKKKEQQQLVKQ
+387 FRKKKEQQRLVKQ
-400 ERIKQIQKERYAQSN
+400 ERIKQIQKDRYAQSN

-421 KEQIKEVELSLHKAE
+421 KEQIKVLELSLHKAE

-442 RQDLLKA
+442 RQDLRKA

>member
-1 MKKVRLLF
+1 MKKIRLLL
-9 PILFLMCICACTNKP
+9 PILLLMCICACTNKP

-121 ALEYLQKA
+121 ALEYFFKA
-129 IDASSDQNGNYQLK
+129 IESTKERTEYKLI
-143 SRIYSQMGYLYLY
+143 SRIYSQTGMLYLY
-156 QDIYDK
+156 QDTYDQALK
-162 TPEVFKEAYKYNQ
+162 VFRKAYQYCLLDK
-175 LSNDST
+175 DSI
-181 GMVYDLRDIGRSFST
+181 GMVYSLRDIGRTFTT
-196 LQQTDSAIY
+196 LNSTDSALY
-205 YYKQADYLAKTIKS
+205 YYKGALKYAEQIHN
-219 NHLQSMVN
+219 NHLIGVVQG
-227 SELSGYYSKLGMYQ
+227 ELSGLYIQLEMYP
-241 EAYQTLQIAGRDFE
+241 EAFAAIQCSNKYIKGHNIAPFYAILAD
-255 AHNRPPYCATTA
+255 
-267 RYYYYTNQL
+267 YYYYTNQL
-276 DSAEYYYS
+276 DSATFYYTQTAS
-284 QLLSVNSTLHKA
+284 FDDL
-296 GAYQG
+296 YQKQGSYKG
-301 LANIAQRKGKY
+301 LGNIARKKGQY
-312 KEALLYFKDFLAYS
+312 KEAMEYFDKYLIYTDS
-326 DTLQSITQSET
+326 IKNITNTETIRKMQS
-337 VRKVQAL
+337 L

-355 KLQRQAANYKLW
+355 RLQHQAANYKLW
-367 NILLIFSLLSLV
+367 NILLVFSLLSLV
-379 FLFIAYHQ
+379 FLFISYHQ
-387 FRKKKEQQQLVKQ
+387 FRKKKEQQRLVKQ
-400 ERIKQIQKERYAQSN
+400 ERIKQIQKDRYAQSN

-421 KEQIKEVELSLHKAE
+421 KEQIKVLELSLHKAE

>member
-9 PILFLMCICACTNKP
+9 PILLLMCICACTNKP

-129 IDASSDQNGNYQLK
+129 IESTKDCTDYRLI
-143 SRIYSQMGYLYLY
+143 SRIYSQTGTLYLY
-156 QDIYDK
+156 QDTYDQAL
-162 TPEVFKEAYKYNQ
+162 EVFRKAYQYC
-175 LSNDST
+175 LSDKDSI
-181 GMVYDLRDIGRSFST
+181 GMVYSLRDIGRTFTT
-196 LQQTDSAIY
+196 LNCADSALY
-205 YYKQADYLAKTIKS
+205 YYKGALNYAEQIHN
-219 NHLQSMVN
+219 NHLVGVVQA
-227 SELSGYYSKLGMYQ
+227 ELSGLYIQLEMYP
-241 EAYQTLQIAGRDFE
+241 EAFTAIQCSNKYIKGHNIAPFYAILAD
-255 AHNRPPYCATTA
+255 
-267 RYYYYTNQL
+267 YYYYTNQL
-276 DSAEYYYS
+276 DSATFYYTQTAS
-284 QLLSVNSTLHKA
+284 FDDL
-296 GAYQG
+296 YQKQGSYKG
-301 LANIAQRKGKY
+301 LGNIARKKGQY
-312 KEALLYFKDFLAYS
+312 KEAMEYFDKYLICTDSIKDI
-326 DTLQSITQSET
+326 TNTETIRKMQS
-337 VRKVQAL
+337 L

-355 KLQRQAANYKLW
+355 RLQHQAANYKLW
-367 NILLIFSLLSLV
+367 NILLVFSLLSLV

-387 FRKKKEQQQLVKQ
+387 FRKKKEQQRLVKQ

>member
-9 PILFLMCICACTNKP
+9 PILLLMCICACTNKP

-129 IDASSDQNGNYQLK
+129 IESTKDCTDYRLI
-143 SRIYSQMGYLYLY
+143 SRIYSQTGTLYLY
-156 QDIYDK
+156 QDTYDQAL
-162 TPEVFKEAYKYNQ
+162 EVFRKAYQYC
-175 LSNDST
+175 LSDKDSI
-181 GMVYDLRDIGRSFST
+181 GMVYSLRDIGRTFTT
-196 LQQTDSAIY
+196 LNCADSALY
-205 YYKQADYLAKTIKS
+205 YYKGALNYAEQIHN
-219 NHLQSMVN
+219 NHLAGVVQA
-227 SELSGYYSKLGMYQ
+227 ELSGLYIQLEMYP
-241 EAYQTLQIAGRDFE
+241 EAFTAIQCSNKYIKGHNIAPFYAILAD
-255 AHNRPPYCATTA
+255 
-267 RYYYYTNQL
+267 YYYYTNQL
-276 DSAEYYYS
+276 DSATFYYTQTAS
-284 QLLSVNSTLHKA
+284 FDDL
-296 GAYQG
+296 YQKQGSYKG
-301 LANIAQRKGKY
+301 LGNIARKKGQY
-312 KEALLYFKDFLAYS
+312 KEAMEYFDKYLIYTDSIKDI
-326 DTLQSITQSET
+326 TNTETIRKMQS
-337 VRKVQAL
+337 L

-367 NILLIFSLLSLV
+367 NILLVFSLLSLV

-400 ERIKQIQKERYAQSN
+400 ERSKQIQKERYAQSN

-502 LMCAVDEAYNQFTTR
+502 LMCAVDEAYSQFTTR

>member
-1 MKKVRLLF
+1 
-9 PILFLMCICACTNKP
+9 MCICACTNKP

-129 IDASSDQNGNYQLK
+129 IESTKDCTDYRLI
-143 SRIYSQMGYLYLY
+143 SRIYSQTGTLYLY
-156 QDIYDK
+156 QDTYDQAL
-162 TPEVFKEAYKYNQ
+162 EVFRKAYQYC
-175 LSNDST
+175 LSDKDSI
-181 GMVYDLRDIGRSFST
+181 GMVYSLRDIGRTFTT
-196 LQQTDSAIY
+196 LNCADSALY
-205 YYKQADYLAKTIKS
+205 YYKGALNYAEQIHN
-219 NHLQSMVN
+219 NHLAGVVQA
-227 SELSGYYSKLGMYQ
+227 ELSGLYIQLEMYP
-241 EAYQTLQIAGRDFE
+241 EAFTAIQCSNKYIKGHNIAPFYAILAD
-255 AHNRPPYCATTA
+255 
-267 RYYYYTNQL
+267 YYYYTNQL
-276 DSAEYYYS
+276 DSATFYYTQTAS
-284 QLLSVNSTLHKA
+284 FDDL
-296 GAYQG
+296 YQKQGSYKG
-301 LANIAQRKGKY
+301 LGNIARKKGQY
-312 KEALLYFKDFLAYS
+312 KEAMEYFDKYLIYTDSIKDI
-326 DTLQSITQSET
+326 TNTETIRKMQS
-337 VRKVQAL
+337 L

-502 LMCAVDEAYNQFTTR
+502 LMCAVDETYNQFTTR